1 MMGSCVLFDDE
12 PIAALA
18 TPPGTSAV
26 AIIRMSGAGLISRL
40 LPLLRRPGGRSVAL
54 EDLKPRQLR
63 RLDVVDDPEP
73 VLLDQVMMVWFP
85 APHSY
90 TGEDVVELQG
100 HGSPVVVQRI
110 LERLSAAGIRPARP
124 GEFTRRACLNGK
136 MDLTQAEAIAALIN
150 ASSLRSAREAV
161 RQMEGSLSERINHAR
176 DQLLTV
182 LAHLEASLDFSDEDV
197 VPLPSAGLLKEIS
210 EVSELLGSL
219 LRGASMGIRLQ
230 DGFHLIIIGRPNV
243 GKSSLF
249 NRMLGR
255 KRAIV
260 SPVPGTTRDC
270 IDSHVEIRGFPVTL
284 LDTAGLR
291 VTDEPVEAE
300 GIQLTREQMV
310 RADGVLLVLDAEVG
324 WTDEDRVLVQGLG
337 QDSLIIWNKMD
348 LYAGEHALVC
358 PGDWPMVRVSSVT
371 GDGMEVLEGMIAERL
386 LPMPLDGEGAVIMVV
401 RQKEALARAVKALAE
416 CEAWII
422 HGKPGEVTSL
432 PLRVALEALGELVG
446 HVTQEDLLDRIFSTF
461 CIGK

>member
-1 MMGSCVLFDDE
+1 MMGSESLFDDG

-26 AIIRMSGAGLISRL
+26 AIIRMSGAGLIPRL
-40 LPLLRRPGGRSVAL
+40 LPLLRRPGGREVFL

-63 RLDVVDDPEP
+63 RMDVVDDPES
-73 VLLDQVMMVWFP
+73 VLLDQVMVVWFP

-110 LERLSAAGIRPARP
+110 LERLSGAGIRPARP

-161 RQMEGSLSERINHAR
+161 RQMEGSLSERIKNAR
-176 DQLLTV
+176 DRLLTI

-197 VPLPSAGLLKEIS
+197 APLPSAGLLKEMG

-270 IDSHVEIRGFPVTL
+270 IDSRVEIRGFPVTL

-337 QDSLIIWNKMD
+337 EDSLVIWNKMD
-348 LYAGEHALVC
+348 LYTGEHELVS
-358 PGDWPMVRVSSVT
+358 GDWPMVCVSSVT
-371 GDGMEVLEGMIAERL
+371 GDGMDVLEGVIAERL

-422 HGKPGEVTSL
+422 HGKPGEVTSI
-432 PLRVALEALGELVG
+432 PLRSALEALGELVG